1 MLQWIDANMTAS
13 DTMYIVLA
21 VLSLTLLWSL
31 WRLNCDQ
38 KSPISLVDLVSID
51 GRLNERK
58 FTRFGAWIVSTWGF
72 VYLLVSTPSTFPEWY
87 FTAYMGAWVANALLG
102 KMIKEPTDGDKES

>member
-1 MLQWIDANMTAS
+1 MLHWVTTNVSPNDI
-13 DTMYIVLA
+13 MYVVLA
-21 VLSLTLLWSL
+21 VLSMTLLWSL

-72 VYLLVSTPSTFPEWY
+72 VYLLVTTPTSFPEWY

-102 KMIKEPTDGDKES
+102 KMIKEPTNGDKES